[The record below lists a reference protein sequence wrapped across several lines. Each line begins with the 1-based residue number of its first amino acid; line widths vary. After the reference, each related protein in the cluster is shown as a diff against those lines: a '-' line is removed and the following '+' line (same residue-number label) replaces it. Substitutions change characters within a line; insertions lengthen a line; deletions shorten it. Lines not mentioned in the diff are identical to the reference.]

1 MTPEMISKITECV
14 LTVIILFVSAYLVPY
29 LKNKIGAE
37 KMQLLETSM
46 NLLISF
52 VKETVR
58 AAEQLYKPE
67 EWKLKK
73 DYVTKLVIKKAD
85 NLEIGLNEAEIDAII
100 EGIVNYVKHNKA
112 YEAE

>member
-1 MTPEMISKITECV
+1 MTPEIITKITECV

-29 LKNKIGAE
+29 LKNKIGTD
-37 KMQLLETSM
+37 KMQLLED
-46 NLLISF
+46 F
-52 VKETVR
+52 VEATVR

-73 DYVTKLVIKKAD
+73 DYVTHLVSEKAND
-85 NLEIGLNEAEIDAII
+85 LGIGLNEAEIDAII
-100 EGIVNYVKHNKA
+100 EGIVNYVKHNKV

>member
-1 MTPEMISKITECV
+1 MTPEMITKVTECV

-46 NLLISF
+46 NLLVSF
-52 VKETVR
+52 VEETVR

-73 DYVTKLVIKKAD
+73 DYVTKLVIEKAD
-85 NLEIGLNEAEIDAII
+85 NLEIELSEAEIDAII
-100 EGIVNYVKHNKA
+100 EGIVNYVKHNKTNGG
-112 YEAE
+112 